1 MSRSSKGSA
10 RGKGKGKKNG
20 KKGDGRAF
28 RLLSRLGISRGIMGG
43 SRAWT
48 IVAAFTIAVRL
59 LKRVLGGTPD
69 TVYSETLRP
78 GDTLVISHDREAR
91 VVKAPS

>member
-1 MSRSSKGSA
+1 MSERSKGT
-10 RGKGKGKKNG
+10 G
-20 KKGDGRAF
+20 KKGAKKAKKDGRAF
-28 RLLSRLGISRGIMGG
+28 RLLSRLGVSRGIMGG
-43 SRAWT
+43 SRPWT

-59 LKRVLGGTPD
+59 LKRVFSGTPE
-69 TVYSETLRP
+69 TVYSEALGP

>member
-1 MSRSSKGSA
+1 MSKRSRSRGSG
-10 RGKGKGKKNG
+10 RGKSKKGG
-20 KKGDGRAF
+20 KKGDGRAI
-28 RLLSRLGISRGIMGG
+28 RLLSRLGISRGLMGG

-48 IVAAFTIAVRL
+48 IVAVFTIAVRL
-59 LKRVLGGTPD
+59 LKRVFGGTPE

-91 VVKAPS
+91 VVESPS